1 MHHSGYEANDRLLL
15 GASGVASVLFA
26 PFACHQLH
34 IAAVTA
40 AIATSGEIPPR
51 QEPAIYVLRTMTG
64 WRVTQEKIRHTTP
77 EPTEMAHTHD
87 AASWGDRSAAIAASR
102 VTRRGP
108 AYEMA
113 TAMNPAGHDGR
124 RRGVPPQIR
133 APYIAAGS

>member
-15 GASGVASVLFA
+15 GASGVASVLFS

-87 AASWGDRSAAIAASR
+87 AVSW
-102 VTRRGP
+102 
-108 AYEMA
+108 A
-113 TAMNPAGHDGR
+113 TGR
-124 RRGVPPQIR
+124 PR
-133 APYIAAGS
+133 

>member
-34 IAAVTA
+34 IAAVTRRHRHERGNP
-40 AIATSGEIPPR
+40 TPDKNRRYMS
-51 QEPAIYVLRTMTG
+51 LRTMTG

-87 AASWGDRSAAIAASR
+87 AVSW
-102 VTRRGP
+102 
-108 AYEMA
+108 A
-113 TAMNPAGHDGR
+113 TGR
-124 RRGVPPQIR
+124 PR
-133 APYIAAGS
+133 

>member
-1 MHHSGYEANDRLLL
+1 M
-15 GASGVASVLFA
+15 ASVLFA

-87 AASWGDRSAAIAASR
+87 AVSW
-102 VTRRGP
+102 
-108 AYEMA
+108 A
-113 TAMNPAGHDGR
+113 TGR
-124 RRGVPPQIR
+124 PR
-133 APYIAAGS
+133 